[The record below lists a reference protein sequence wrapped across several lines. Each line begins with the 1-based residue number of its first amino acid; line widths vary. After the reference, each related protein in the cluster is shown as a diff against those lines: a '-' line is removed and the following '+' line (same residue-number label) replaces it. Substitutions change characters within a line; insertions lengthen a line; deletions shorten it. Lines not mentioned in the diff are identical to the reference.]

1 MKAWKVEEY
10 CMYFPLFKLH
20 RCANRFAAQPQTIYC
35 ESVAF
40 TVKMDSNASGSP
52 LAGQPPLMQNKYPCA
67 NVFHDL
73 RRTEKRMGIYSEFP

>member
-1 MKAWKVEEY
+1 
-10 CMYFPLFKLH
+10 MYFPFLELNGSGKS
-20 RCANRFAAQPQTIYC
+20 FAAQPKTIYC

-40 TVKMDSNASGSP
+40 TVKMVSNASGSP